1 MLNHATS
8 EFHDIV
14 LFCPW

>member
-8 EFHDIV
+8 EFHDIA